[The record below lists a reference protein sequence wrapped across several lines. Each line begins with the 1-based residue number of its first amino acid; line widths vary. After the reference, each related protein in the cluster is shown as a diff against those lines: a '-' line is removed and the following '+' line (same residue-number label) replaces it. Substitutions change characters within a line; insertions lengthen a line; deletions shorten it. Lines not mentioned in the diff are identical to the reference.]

1 MQQPLGS
8 KQESFYKGRG
18 CRIWGGRN
26 LKDLDGE
33 TAVSQGRALLAAI
46 GELVPLP
53 MWQLSHCLGP
63 LPASSW
69 LEGQL
74 SARSEGSRQVG
85 RLLAHTD
92 DK

>member
-1 MQQPLGS
+1 MQQLLGS
-8 KQESFYKGRG
+8 KQESFYKGRVY
-18 CRIWGGRN
+18 RIWGGRN

-33 TAVSQGRALLAAI
+33 TAVSQGHALLAAI

-53 MWQLSHCLGP
+53 MWHLSHCPGP

-69 LEGQL
+69 LEEQV
-74 SARSEGSRQVG
+74 SARSEESRQVG